1 MRRWNLL
8 LLVMGAGLAC
18 GGALR
23 APLLAQVGSPP
34 SNLPP
39 AEETPAP
46 AAPQA
51 EPGEAVVPPP
61 AAVDERTRTAGGA
74 LAAFMASRNYHSIRA
89 LKSVM
94 TPRLQ
99 ARFDQDSVPFN
110 GKRGARIAAFDFQ
123 ESDLKLV
130 PPPRLK
136 GAAAAARTTPPVPAP
151 PPEETYVATVRTL
164 WEEQGEAVEQRVES
178 LRVTR
183 QEDGSWRVGSLDKVS
198 ADGLRFTDQVPGV
211 TTLRMALRAWHRR
224 DLAAAR
230 SLMSAALLKKYQGR
244 EETLRAIF
252 VGGDDPR
259 HAAFQILELKEGAL
273 DEVAKVR
280 LFETRPGQ
288 PTTIAGSPVTVRLV
302 KKGPRWLLDAW
313 D

>member
-51 EPGEAVVPPP
+51 EP
-61 AAVDERTRTAGGA
+61 
-74 LAAFMASRNYHSIRA
+74 
-89 LKSVM
+89 
-94 TPRLQ
+94 
-99 ARFDQDSVPFN
+99 
-110 GKRGARIAAFDFQ
+110 
-123 ESDLKLV
+123 
-130 PPPRLK
+130 
-136 GAAAAARTTPPVPAP
+136 
-151 PPEETYVATVRTL
+151 
-164 WEEQGEAVEQRVES
+164 GEAVEQRVES

-230 SLMSAALLKKYQGR
+230 SLMSPALLKKYQGR
-244 EETLRAIF
+244 EETLRAI
-252 VGGDDPR
+252 
-259 HAAFQILELKEGAL
+259 
-273 DEVAKVR
+273 
-280 LFETRPGQ
+280 
-288 PTTIAGSPVTVRLV
+288 
-302 KKGPRWLLDAW
+302 
-313 D
+313 

>member
-1 MRRWNLL
+1 MLAMA
-8 LLVMGAGLAC
+8 VGLAC
-18 GGALR
+18 AGAPR
-23 APLLAQVGSPP
+23 APLLAQVGPP
-34 SNLPP
+34 PTDLPP
-39 AEETPAP
+39 AEETPSPTPAP
-46 AAPQA
+46 PRA
-51 EPGEAVVPPP
+51 EPGEAAAQPPV
-61 AAVDERTRTAGGA
+61 AVDERTRTAGGA

-89 LKSVM
+89 LKAVM

-123 ESDLKLV
+123 ENDLKLV

-136 GAAAAARTTPPVPAP
+136 GAAAAAKVTQVPAP
-151 PPEETYVATVRTL
+151 PPEEVYVATVRTL
-164 WEEQGEAVEQRVES
+164 WEEQGEAVELRVES
-178 LRVTR
+178 LRVAR
-183 QEDGSWRVGSLDKVS
+183 QDDGSWRVGSLDKVS
-198 ADGLRFTDQVPGV
+198 ADGLRFTDPVPGV
-211 TTLRMALRAWHRR
+211 TALRMVLRGWHRR

-230 SLMSAALLKKYQGR
+230 ALMSPAFLKRHQGR

-252 VGGDDPR
+252 VGGEDPR
-259 HAAFQILELKEGAL
+259 HAAFQILDLKPEGAL

-280 LFETRPGQ
+280 LFETHPGQ
-288 PTTIAGSPVTVRLV
+288 PAPIAGSPVTLRLI